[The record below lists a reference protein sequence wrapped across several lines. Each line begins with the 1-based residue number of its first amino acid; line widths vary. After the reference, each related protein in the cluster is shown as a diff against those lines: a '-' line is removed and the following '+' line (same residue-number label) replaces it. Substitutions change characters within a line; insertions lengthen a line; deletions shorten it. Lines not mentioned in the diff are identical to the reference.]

1 MIRGAIFDMDGT
13 LLDTMPFWNDAGK
26 IYLKGLNV
34 QAEPSLGKKLFSM
47 TMGQAAEYLKHT
59 YSLPFTPEKIIEGIN
74 GTVREFYQKR
84 AALKANIPE
93 FLKQLTE
100 RNIRLVLATV
110 TERKLAEAAL
120 SRCGILNDFDFVMTD
135 AEVGAGKDRPD
146 IYLKAAE
153 KIGTAPME
161 TLVFEDALYAAKTA
175 KAAGFCTV
183 GVYDEASRDDQQRL
197 ESICDYYIRN
207 FRDFDSFETKF
218 LK

>member
-13 LLDTMPFWNDAGK
+13 LLDTMPFWDDVGK
-26 IYLKGLNV
+26 IYLKGLGV
-34 QAEPSLGKKLFSM
+34 QAEPSLGKKLFCM
-47 TMGQAAEYLKHT
+47 TMGQTAEYLKHT
-59 YSLPFTPEKIIEGIN
+59 YSLSLTPEEIIEGIN

-84 AALKANIPE
+84 AALKANVPE

-100 RNIRLVLATV
+100 RNIKLVLATV

-120 SRCGILNDFDFVMTD
+120 SRCGILNDFDFMITD
-135 AEVGAGKDRPD
+135 AEAGEGKDRPD
-146 IYLKAAE
+146 IYLNAAE

-183 GVYDEASRDDQQRL
+183 GVYDEVSRDDQQKL
-197 ESICDYYIRN
+197 QNICNYYIRN
-207 FRDFDSFETKF
+207 FRDFDSFAAKS

>member
-1 MIRGAIFDMDGT
+1 MDGT
-13 LLDTMPFWNDAGK
+13 LLDTMPFWDDVGK
-26 IYLKGLNV
+26 IYLKGLGV
-34 QAEPSLGKKLFSM
+34 QAEPSLGKKLFCM
-47 TMGQAAEYLKHT
+47 TMGQTAEYLKHT
-59 YSLPFTPEKIIEGIN
+59 YSLSLTPEEIIEGIN

-84 AALKANIPE
+84 AALKANVPE

-100 RNIRLVLATV
+100 RNIKLVLATV

-120 SRCGILNDFDFVMTD
+120 SRCGILNDFDFMITD
-135 AEVGAGKDRPD
+135 AEAGEGKDRPD
-146 IYLKAAE
+146 IYLNAAE

-183 GVYDEASRDDQQRL
+183 GVYDEVSRDDQQKL
-197 ESICDYYIRN
+197 QNICNYYIRN
-207 FRDFDSFETKF
+207 FRDFDSFAAKS

>member
-1 MIRGAIFDMDGT
+1 MDGT
-13 LLDTMPFWNDAGK
+13 LLDTMPFWDDVGK
-26 IYLKGLNV
+26 IYLKGLGV
-34 QAEPSLGKKLFSM
+34 QAEPSLGKKLFCM
-47 TMGQAAEYLKHT
+47 TMGQTAEYLKHT
-59 YSLPFTPEKIIEGIN
+59 YSLSLTPEEIIEGIN

-84 AALKANIPE
+84 AALKANVPE

-100 RNIRLVLATV
+100 RNIKLVLATV

-120 SRCGILNDFDFVMTD
+120 SRCGILNDFDFMITD
-135 AEVGAGKDRPD
+135 AEAGEGKDRPD

-183 GVYDEASRDDQQRL
+183 GVYDEVSRDDQQKL
-197 ESICDYYIRN
+197 QNICNYYIRN
-207 FRDFDSFETKF
+207 FRDFDSFAAKS